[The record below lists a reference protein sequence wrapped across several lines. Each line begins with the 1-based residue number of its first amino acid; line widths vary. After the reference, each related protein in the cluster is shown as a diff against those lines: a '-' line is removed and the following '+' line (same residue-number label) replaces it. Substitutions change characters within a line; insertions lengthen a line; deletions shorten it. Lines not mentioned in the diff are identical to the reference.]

1 MPNFHC
7 HPSGR
12 ANHFGLGRIVYRN
25 VAIALVFAAIALTGC
40 GSDKDKS
47 TAPANDVA
55 TQTPPKS
62 VEKSDAG
69 DSPKPQTSE
78 PTFDRPTIVAQ
89 SRDFAEKGDYQ
100 QAAAGLEKLLVADP
114 DDLEVLFQLAVIKS
128 RSGDL
133 QAAVSLLSNIPED
146 HPQAGLPSLGQTADW
161 CIQLE

>member
-1 MPNFHC
+1 MYQ
-7 HPSGR
+7 S
-12 ANHFGLGRIVYRN
+12 
-25 VAIALVFAAIALTGC
+25 VAIASVFAAIALSGC

-47 TAPANDVA
+47 TAPAIDVA

-161 CIQLE
+161 AALIRRRLRAQYRINFLDMKTIR

>member
-12 ANHFGLGRIVYRN
+12 ANHFGFGRTVYQS
-25 VAIALVFAAIALTGC
+25 VAIASVFAAIALSGC
-40 GSDKDKS
+40 GSDKDKP

-62 VEKSDAG
+62 VEKTDTN
-69 DSPKPQTSE
+69 DSPRPKTSE
-78 PTFDRPTIVAQ
+78 PTLDRPAMLAQ
-89 SRDFAEKGDYQ
+89 SRELAEKGDYQ
-100 QAAAGLEKLLVADP
+100 QAAAALKKLLVADP